1 MAIITKEV
9 PARDL
14 KLNKV
19 PAVGWR
25 FARPNLQETTR
36 DSGVG
41 FRFTA
46 PNLQETTRD
55 SGVGFRFTAPN
66 LQEVGIL
73 FLRKSLIAIILLVGQ
88 SALAQVPIDPL
99 RLPGEE
105 TGNYTYTFTVNY
117 TPDGREGADL
127 DGEGFPFNFTTFGQS
142 INFSASG
149 SYTFSRHI
157 SIAANFNPNIFVTTE
172 KRDFE
177 DRTERVTR
185 TDSDMGG
192 GLSLEYRP
200 APGSTLDPR
209 LSVGVAYPWTAT
221 VQGQVSL
228 IRDPVILLTS
238 LGYTDSLESADG
250 SLNLGLGFGF
260 VANDRVS
267 FSGFANYGIPVGDTD
282 LPFTS
287 ISFLTGYS
295 LDNRG
300 SRDIGVR
307 TTLSTRGGDT
317 RVGISAEFGGRG
329 TIGGAIENTVS
340 TSNTNPN
347 NRNTALGDRNSE
359 SSVNSQ
365 AVNLPANDPA
375 DNISPNPV
383 TSRRQLPPANSG
395 ASSQSNLSNSNTTTN
410 AVPAEN
416 TDAALEQLDRR
427 LQEKDAQIEVLQS
440 QIAQLQRSIETLQC
454 QFPESQELCQQ
465 DSPPPQL
472 AATSNKVR
480 SSQARSSQGRSSQGR
495 SSQGRSSQARSS
507 QARSSQAR
515 SSQARSSQAR
525 SSQARS
531 SQARSSQARSSQTRS
546 SQARSSQARSSQ
558 ARSNVKNTFLLVE

>member
-25 FARPNLQETTR
+25 FARPNLQQ
-36 DSGVG
+36 
-41 FRFTA
+41 A
-46 PNLQETTRD
+46 
-55 SGVGFRFTAPN
+55 
-66 LQEVGIL
+66 GIL
-73 FLRKSLIAIILLVGQ
+73 FLHKSLIAIILLVGQ
-88 SALAQVPIDPL
+88 SARAQVPIDPL

-105 TGNYTYTFTVNY
+105 AGNYTYTFTVNY
-117 TPDGREGADL
+117 APDGREGADL
-127 DGEGFPFNFTTFGQS
+127 DGEGFPFNFTTFAQS

-157 SIAANFNPNIFVTTE
+157 SIAANFSPSIFVTTE
-172 KRDFE
+172 KRDLG
-177 DRTERVTR
+177 DRAQSVTR
-185 TDSDMGG
+185 TDSDVGG

-221 VQGQVSL
+221 VEGQVSL

-267 FSGFANYGIPVGDTD
+267 FSGFANYGIPIGDTD

-287 ISFLTGYS
+287 ISFLTSYS

-300 SRDIGVR
+300 NRDIGVR

-329 TIGGAIENTVS
+329 TIGGAIENSLS
-340 TSNTNPN
+340 TKNSDPN
-347 NRNTALGDRNSE
+347 NRNIPLGDGNSE

-365 AVNLPANDPA
+365 PVNLPANDPT
-375 DNISPNPV
+375 DNISPNRV
-383 TSRRQLPPANSG
+383 TRRQLPAANSG
-395 ASSQSNLSNSNTTTN
+395 VSSQSNLSNSNTTTT
-410 AVPAEN
+410 EN

-427 LQEKDAQIEVLQS
+427 LEEKDAQIEVLQR
-440 QIAQLQRSIETLQC
+440 QITQLQRSIETLQC
-454 QFPESQELCQQ
+454 QLPENQELCQQ
-465 DSPPPQL
+465 DSAPPQL
-472 AATSNKVR
+472 TATPNRATSSKATSSKATSN
-480 SSQARSSQGRSSQGR
+480 AEN
-495 SSQGRSSQARSS
+495 A
-507 QARSSQAR
+507 
-515 SSQARSSQAR
+515 
-525 SSQARS
+525 
-531 SQARSSQARSSQTRS
+531 
-546 SQARSSQARSSQ
+546 
-558 ARSNVKNTFLLVE
+558 FLLVE

>member
-1 MAIITKEV
+1 V
-9 PARDL
+9 
-14 KLNKV
+14 
-19 PAVGWR
+19 
-25 FARPNLQETTR
+25 
-36 DSGVG
+36 
-41 FRFTA
+41 
-46 PNLQETTRD
+46 
-55 SGVGFRFTAPN
+55 
-66 LQEVGIL
+66 
-73 FLRKSLIAIILLVGQ
+73 
-88 SALAQVPIDPL
+88 AQVPIDPL

-105 TGNYTYTFTVNY
+105 AGNYTYTFTVNY

-157 SIAANFNPNIFVTTE
+157 SIAANFSPSIFVTTQ
-172 KRDFE
+172 KLDFD
-177 DRTERVTR
+177 DRTESVT
-185 TDSDMGG
+185 TTGSDVGG

-228 IRDPVILLTS
+228 IRDPIILLTS

-267 FSGFANYGIPVGDTD
+267 FSGFANYGIPIGDTD

-287 ISFLTGYS
+287 ISFLTSYS

-329 TIGGAIENTVS
+329 TVGGAIENSLS
-340 TSNTNPN
+340 TNNNDPN
-347 NRNTALGDRNSE
+347 NRNAPLGDGNSD

-365 AVNLPANDPA
+365 PVNLPASNPA
-375 DNISPNPV
+375 DNISSNPV
-383 TSRRQLPPANSG
+383 TTRRQLPAVNSG
-395 ASSQSNLSNSNTTTN
+395 AGSRSNLSNSNTTTT
-410 AVPAEN
+410 EN
-416 TDAALEQLDRR
+416 RDAALEQLDRR
-427 LQEKDAQIEVLQS
+427 LEEKDAQIEVLQS

-454 QFPESQELCQQ
+454 QLPENQELCQQ
-465 DSPPPQL
+465 DSPPQQL
-472 AATSNKVR
+472 TATSNKV
-480 SSQARSSQGRSSQGR
+480 G
-495 SSQGRSSQARSS
+495 SSQARSS
-507 QARSSQAR
+507 QARSSQGR
-515 SSQARSSQAR
+515 NSQARSSQGR
-525 SSQARS
+525 SNQGRNSQARS
-531 SQARSSQARSSQTRS
+531 SQGRSNQG
-546 SQARSSQARSSQ
+546 
-558 ARSNVKNTFLLVE
+558 RSNVKNTFLLVE